1 MLNLFEPHYSELM
14 QSDLDQKTK
23 DRNWQ
28 IVISYFGDIEAL
40 IAQAKRG
47 FRGHS
52 EEKKQRNAALIETL
66 AFIGMRRSELLGLWV
81 TESIPPAGGF
91 GVEAGFHSLLLSVG
105 NNLRSRSSS

>member
-1 MLNLFEPHYSELM
+1 M

-40 IAQAKRG
+40 IAQAKQG

-66 AFIGMRRSELLGLWV
+66 AFIGMRRSELLGLGV
-81 TESIPPAGGF
+81 TDVDYERTDHHDKARQRAEGWRHPDDRKNCYTTLIN
-91 GVEAGFHSLLLSVG
+91 VQ
-105 NNLRSRSSS
+105 R

>member
-1 MLNLFEPHYSELM
+1 M

-40 IAQAKRG
+40 IAQAKQG

-66 AFIGMRRSELLGLWV
+66 AFIGMRRSELLGLGV
-81 TESIPPAGGF
+81 TDVDFERLTITIRQGKGQKDGVIPMIERIVIP
-91 GVEAGFHSLLLSVG
+91 L
-105 NNLRSRSSS
+105 